1 MDNGISTLSDSEYWF
16 FSFLP
21 YTEELE
27 AYINHFVSKSFDSS
41 NLRKFE
47 PIKPVPP
54 VIATF
59 T

>member
-27 AYINHFVSKSFDSS
+27 AYINPFVLKSFDSY
-41 NLRKFE
+41 KIFM
-47 PIKPVPP
+47 KPNRLLL
-54 VIATF
+54 I
-59 T
+59 